1 MSPLKNRADAV
12 ISAISWVTLGV
23 YLLIAAS
30 LSLLAIFSFYDVI
43 LQVAALIHTE
53 DMTQGVLQVLH
64 ALLLTLII
72 VEILETV
79 TAYFRTNRVLVT
91 PILIAGITA
100 MVRMARIMVSAR
112 PVLATLKRACS
123 WSARANAL
131 TTRMPERFSW
141 VNSLRLSTFCCTRLN
156 MGVARLI
163 IKITKASSIGSRIK
177 GINAICGL
185 LVTANTRLP
194 TNSSGARTSMR
205 NDI

>member
-1 MSPLKNRADAV
+1 MIPTKNRADTI
-12 ISAISWVTLGV
+12 ISSISWVTLSI

-53 DMTQGVLQVLH
+53 NMTQGILGVLH

-100 MVRMARIMVSAR
+100 MVRRVLTFGVEQLD
-112 PVLATLKRACS
+112 PVDIGMTLAAILVLTIAIVYIGKQERADS
-123 WSARANAL
+123 Y
-131 TTRMPERFSW
+131 
-141 VNSLRLSTFCCTRLN
+141 
-156 MGVARLI
+156 
-163 IKITKASSIGSRIK
+163 
-177 GINAICGL
+177 
-185 LVTANTRLP
+185 
-194 TNSSGARTSMR
+194 
-205 NDI
+205 

>member
-1 MSPLKNRADAV
+1 MSPLKNRADAA
-12 ISAISWVTLGV
+12 ISAISWVTLGI

-79 TAYFRTNRVLVT
+79 TVYFRTNRVQVT

-100 MVRMARIMVSAR
+100 MVRRVLTFGVE
-112 PVLATLKRACS
+112 PVAPLDIGMTLVAILVLTIAIVFIGKLERAD
-123 WSARANAL
+123 NY
-131 TTRMPERFSW
+131 
-141 VNSLRLSTFCCTRLN
+141 
-156 MGVARLI
+156 
-163 IKITKASSIGSRIK
+163 
-177 GINAICGL
+177 
-185 LVTANTRLP
+185 
-194 TNSSGARTSMR
+194 
-205 NDI
+205 

>member
-1 MSPLKNRADAV
+1 MSPLKNRADAA

-79 TAYFRTNRVLVT
+79 TAYFRTSRVLVT

-100 MVRMARIMVSAR
+100 MVRRVLTFGVE
-112 PVLATLKRACS
+112 PVAPLDIGMTLVAILVLTIAIVFIGKQERAD
-123 WSARANAL
+123 NY
-131 TTRMPERFSW
+131 
-141 VNSLRLSTFCCTRLN
+141 
-156 MGVARLI
+156 
-163 IKITKASSIGSRIK
+163 
-177 GINAICGL
+177 
-185 LVTANTRLP
+185 
-194 TNSSGARTSMR
+194 
-205 NDI
+205 

>member
-1 MSPLKNRADAV
+1 MSPLKNRADAA

-43 LQVAALIHTE
+43 LQVAALTHTE

-100 MVRMARIMVSAR
+100 MVRRVLTFGVE
-112 PVLATLKRACS
+112 PVAPLDIGMTLVAILVLTIAIVFIGKQERAD
-123 WSARANAL
+123 NY
-131 TTRMPERFSW
+131 
-141 VNSLRLSTFCCTRLN
+141 
-156 MGVARLI
+156 
-163 IKITKASSIGSRIK
+163 
-177 GINAICGL
+177 
-185 LVTANTRLP
+185 
-194 TNSSGARTSMR
+194 
-205 NDI
+205 